1 MSSEQLPEY
10 LTNENINLLRKVL
23 GDAGYTGEVWPSTN
37 VSGRFLINLFQE
49 GMTDP
54 SDLERELRRRF
65 GVLLSHADP
74 RKPSFTSMQFAEFR
88 VKGLSTVSA
97 LQLDG
102 WILRHAIETGL
113 TRTGKRQREPHDG
126 DSHADIDPILMETD
140 DRRIPDSTT
149 GERDQRK
156 SDHHGD
162 QAGQLKNTLHRT
174 AFVGDDKGITSQ
186 ARNWF
191 THNAK

>member
-65 GVLLSHADP
+65 GGVAKP
-74 RKPSFTSMQFAEFR
+74 RRSPQTQFH
-88 VKGLSTVSA
+88 KY
-97 LQLDG
+97 
-102 WILRHAIETGL
+102 AIRGVP
-113 TRTGKRQREPHDG
+113 G
-126 DSHADIDPILMETD
+126 
-140 DRRIPDSTT
+140 
-149 GERDQRK
+149 
-156 SDHHGD
+156 
-162 QAGQLKNTLHRT
+162 
-174 AFVGDDKGITSQ
+174 
-186 ARNWF
+186 
-191 THNAK
+191 